1 MSVKR
6 RRYSKQSK
14 FQAAIDLLSE
24 KHTLVELSQKYSV
37 HQTVLQRWK
46 RELSESGPHLFD
58 RSSKPKSED
67 KEIDALQRKIGQL
80 TMELD
85 FLKKALGK

>member
-1 MSVKR
+1 MTTKR
-6 RRYSKQSK
+6 KQYSKQSK
-14 FQAAIDLLSE
+14 FQAALDLLSE
-24 KHTLVELSQKYSV
+24 KRTLVELSQKYNV

-46 RELSESGPHLFD
+46 RELSENGPHLFD
-58 RSSKPKSED
+58 RASKPRSEN
-67 KEIDALQRKIGQL
+67 KEIEALERKIGQL